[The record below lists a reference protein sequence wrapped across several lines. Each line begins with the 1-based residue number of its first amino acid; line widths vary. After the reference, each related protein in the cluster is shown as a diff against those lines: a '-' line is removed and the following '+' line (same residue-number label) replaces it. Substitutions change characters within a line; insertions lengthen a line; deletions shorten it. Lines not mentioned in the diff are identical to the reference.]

1 MRDNKDS
8 QAPQESLESSL
19 RRRYVLSPKDF
30 LISPFF
36 AAKPQ
41 TSARQVTVG
50 SRRYLIGGFHPMDDT
65 LHPPALDVRHARA
78 IFSLLSFRDDPLDKT
93 QLIRFSF
100 NQFCRQYANSNGGR
114 YSREIKK
121 ILRDLMNSFIRI
133 TDTKTGIAHEYRLI
147 ERIDIEKRPIRR
159 RDARL
164 AKSPQLEM
172 WFNSCTL
179 SPEFAGLLGD
189 IDELQHLRFD
199 VLNAMSSPLAQAI
212 YLYIPSRAY
221 YHDAAKPFE
230 ITLTNLLQQV
240 SFPVPQINW
249 IRKKLFT
256 QNRNS
261 IFKQLDGVETLTGR
275 FRVKLAPTADRE
287 DWKLL
292 AWEERDEKT
301 DRIRKASKLLDAW
314 LRSGRSQEAFERKL
328 AVILPLTAYENDLL
342 EKANVVIKKNRPFF
356 ERAKALVHPMRF
368 VELASAAKCDEQEGR
383 KATRN
388 PTARLIFRL
397 MEEIATPPTIR
408 LDSQVGGHKK
418 VWTTK

>member
-1 MRDNKDS
+1 MHK
-8 QAPQESLESSL
+8 QTLESQS
-19 RRRYVLSPKDF
+19 RRRFVLAPKDF

-41 TSARQVTVG
+41 TGARQVTVG
-50 SRRYLIGGFHPMDDT
+50 SRHYLIGGFHPMDDT

-78 IFSLLSFRDDPLDKT
+78 IFALLSFRADPLDKT

-100 NQFCRQYANSNGGR
+100 NQFCQQYASSNGGR
-114 YSREIKK
+114 YSRAIKL

-133 TDTKTGIAHEYRLI
+133 TDTKSQIAHEYRLI

-159 RDARL
+159 KDARL

-199 VLNAMSSPLAQAI
+199 VLNSMSSPLAQAI

-230 ITLTNLLQQV
+230 ITLTNLLEQV
-240 SFPVPQINW
+240 SFPVPEINW

-261 IFKQLDGVETLTGR
+261 ILKQLDGAETLTGR
-275 FRVKLAPTADRE
+275 FRVKLAPTAKGD

-292 AWEERDEKT
+292 AWEERNGKMSAVRED
-301 DRIRKASKLLDAW
+301 SKIFAAW
-314 LRSGRSQEAFERKL
+314 LRSGRTPDEFDRA
-328 AVILPLTAYENDLL
+328 LTIIKPITFYELDLL
-342 EKANVVIKKNRPFF
+342 EMANVVIEKNRPFF
-356 ERAKALVHPMRF
+356 ERAKALIGHQQF
-368 VELASAAKCDEQEGR
+368 VSLLAEAKGDEKEGR
-383 KATRN
+383 KATKN
-388 PTARLIFRL
+388 PTARLIYRL
-397 MEEIATPPTIR
+397 MEEIATPPAAP
-408 LDSQVGGHKK
+408 LDSQVGGCSN